1 MKLINK
7 DRKSQRHI
15 AVAILLV
22 LIPLGFATKF
32 YTGPLASWVN
42 NSLGGVFYEIFWC
55 LVIFLFFPSLKALW
69 IALIVFI
76 ATSALEFTQLWKAP
90 FLEQIRENF
99 IGRTLIGTS
108 FTWTDFP
115 YYAIGCVVGY
125 FLLKFI
131 SRAGE
136 ERR

>member
-7 DRKSQRHI
+7 GRKSQRI
-15 AVAILLV
+15 ITGAILLA

-32 YTGPLASWVN
+32 YTGPFASWVN
-42 NSLGGVFYEIFWC
+42 NSLGGIFYEIFWC
-55 LVIFLFFPSLKALW
+55 LVIFFIYPSLKSHL

-76 ATSALEFTQLWKAP
+76 VTSALEFTQLWHAP
-90 FLEQIRENF
+90 FLEQIRESF

-125 FLLKFI
+125 FLLKLI
-131 SRAGE
+131 SR
-136 ERR
+136 